1 MSRRRSLSLS
11 FLAGLLVGAVA
22 TVATGAWVL
31 AEHPHFASR
40 IEAKLRSL
48 AAGGTPPAVAAP
60 GQVTVIVD
68 DGASGYQ
75 ISPYI
80 YGVAF
85 ADTSVLQQLGAT
97 VDRWGGNTSSQYNW
111 VVGDAWAAGRDWE
124 FRNTSTDLAGAAAD
138 KFVMQ
143 AQAASAKPLL
153 TVPTIGYVARNNNNQ
168 VQAVAVPDQGGAPIN
183 AAGAINGYDP
193 THNRSVTSVPSFAT
207 KGAPFS
213 DPANPSAP
221 AVYQDEWIHH
231 LVDRF
236 GANGVRFLAMDN
248 EPDLWSYNHTDVHP
262 ARMSYQSM
270 LDMFEQYSAAAKAV
284 DPNALVL
291 GPDVS
296 GWTGYMY
303 SDLDRG
309 SDNYQT
315 HADRMAHGNQEFLA
329 WWLAQVA
336 SQDRAR
342 NSRSLDLLDVH
353 YYPQADGVGSDA
365 ASPAV
370 QALRIR
376 STRSLWDPSYGDESW
391 IGQPVML
398 IPRMK
403 AWIKQNYP
411 GTGIAITEYNWGGE
425 KDASGAVALGLVLGE
440 FGREGVDLATYWTY
454 PPPKSP
460 AGAAFRL
467 YRNAD
472 GKGATFGDV
481 ELPATSTGAG
491 LTVFA
496 SRHSNRK
503 EVDVMLINQSALG
516 PASVRLKVKSG
527 ATGAADEFRVLA
539 GTSTIEHL
547 PVDLSGSIQIPP
559 MSMAMVRIQTS

>member
-11 FLAGLLVGAVA
+11 FLAGLMVGAVA
-22 TVATGAWVL
+22 TGATGAWIL

-48 AAGGTPPAVAAP
+48 TSGGTPSAVAAP
-60 GQVTVIVD
+60 GQVQVIVD
-68 DGASGYQ
+68 GGASGYR

-85 ADTSVLQQLGAT
+85 ADTSVLLQLGAT

-124 FRNTSTDLAGAAAD
+124 FRNTSTDLTGAAAD
-138 KFVMQ
+138 KFVTL
-143 AQAASAKPLL
+143 ARAASATPLL

-183 AAGAINGYDP
+183 AAGAIPGYDP
-193 THNRSVTSVPSFAT
+193 THNRSVTSMPSFPT
-207 KGAPFS
+207 KGAAFS
-213 DPANPSAP
+213 DPANPSAT

-270 LDMFEQYSAAAKAV
+270 LDTFEQYSVAAKAA

-296 GWTGYMY
+296 GWTGYMF

-315 HADRMAHGNQEFLA
+315 HADRAAHGNQEFLA

-342 NSRSLDLLDVH
+342 NSRSLDLLDLH

-376 STRSLWDPSYGDESW
+376 STRSLWDPSYSDESW
-391 IGQPVML
+391 IGKPVML

-403 AWIKQNYP
+403 AWIKENYP
-411 GTGIAITEYNWGGE
+411 GTGIAISEYNWGGE
-425 KDASGAVALGLVLGE
+425 KDASGAVALSLVLGE
-440 FGREGVDLATYWTY
+440 FGRDGVDLATYWTY

-472 GKGATFGDV
+472 GKGATFGDI
-481 ELPATSTGAG
+481 ELPATSTSSG

-496 SRHSNRK
+496 SRHSDRK
-503 EVDVMLINQSALG
+503 EVDVMLINQSASG
-516 PASVRLKVKSG
+516 PASVRLNVKSAAIG
-527 ATGAADEFRVLA
+527 TADEFRVLA

-559 MSMAMVRIQTS
+559 MSMAMVRIQTN